1 MSVGE
6 ALAAVLSSERELAL
20 LRADPER
27 LRRRYALTEGELA
40 MVMSARSPGSEVTS
54 RGVVR
59 LVRSALEACVPVT
72 VAEVGRDAGLWA
84 EFVSVTVRRPP
95 PVGVRVGVSEARQL
109 AAWLE
114 GRGLGG
120 LGCYARYELAK
131 AELLRERSAPAG
143 SGWPLLSPAVRLVE
157 FEVDVTA
164 GPPLRGLPVRRTF
177 AVLQRVR
184 DPACVRTYRISEA
197 TAELLRLCD
206 GSRDVEQVVAAAGG
220 QARAMLAR
228 LAAARLVVAR
238 GASGG
243 RMPR

>member
-1 MSVGE
+1 VSVRE

-40 MVMSARSPGSEVTS
+40 MVTSARPVGSEVT

-59 LVRSALEACVPVT
+59 LVRSALETCVPVT
-72 VAEVGRDAGLWA
+72 VAEVGRDTGLWE

-95 PVGVRVGVSEARQL
+95 PVGPRVGVSEARQL
-109 AAWLE
+109 ARWLE
-114 GRGLGG
+114 GRGLAG

-143 SGWPLLSPAVRLVE
+143 SGWPLLSPAARLVE
-157 FEVDVTA
+157 FDVDVTA

-238 GASGG
+238 GPQKGA
-243 RMPR
+243 